1 MPLPIALPHTRTV
14 KAHSSVIGRGLYF
27 GKGLRVVQFHPLC
40 FDVEVIAFAIAL
52 AYAFGGPTAY
62 GIYDIGGAFNRP
74 ETVSKAMAEGVDDTS
89 LW

>member
-1 MPLPIALPHTRTV
+1 LKYIWLFKYRSGCNLITERC
-14 KAHSSVIGRGLYF
+14 Y
-27 GKGLRVVQFHPLC
+27 QNPLC

>member
-1 MPLPIALPHTRTV
+1 LNL
-14 KAHSSVIGRGLYF
+14 GYYY
-27 GKGLRVVQFHPLC
+27 HPLC
-40 FDVEVIAFAIAL
+40 FDAEVIAFAIAL